1 MAIRGP
7 KWSSNVSCCLDLL
20 RGHLRLF
27 VGLLLGLDSC
37 PHPRI
42 TSCRGDD
49 FSVAL
54 GSSTAA
60 LFDLQSFW
68 HPSAFSDLHRRPNC
82 YLRNRNRLVVAH
94 GPE

>member
-1 MAIRGP
+1 MRGP
-7 KWSSNVSCCLDLL
+7 NWSSNVSCCL
-20 RGHLRLF
+20 F
-27 VGLLLGLDSC
+27 TAFCWASSWVGFL

-42 TSCRGDD
+42 ASCRGDD